1 MRVLRRGRLRLQHGP
16 CADLMS
22 RRPMAMA
29 ISTPEPTVMP
39 MLSESIT
46 NRVTWEMLTA
56 AMASGESLPTQ

>member
-1 MRVLRRGRLRLQHGP
+1 MRSASV
-16 CADLMS
+16 MS

-46 NRVTWEMLTA
+46 NRVTWEILTA
-56 AMASGESLPTQ
+56 AMASGDSLPTQ